1 MKVHFTVKFGA
12 RWARSR
18 QECGK
23 IWGKAT
29 FHDDW
34 ARLARF
40 RNKSKGVESVRCVFL
55 TIETFDCCLQ
65 FCVKIFYGGKEA
77 RCEAVTLGVC
87 TEV

>member
-23 IWGKAT
+23 IRGKAT
-29 FHDDW
+29 FHEDW

-40 RNKSKGVESVRCVFL
+40 RIKAMGRKCTLYVRYNENAL
-55 TIETFDCCLQ
+55 K
-65 FCVKIFYGGKEA
+65 FCVKIFYGGKET
-77 RCEAVTLGVC
+77 VTVKLLH
-87 TEV
+87 